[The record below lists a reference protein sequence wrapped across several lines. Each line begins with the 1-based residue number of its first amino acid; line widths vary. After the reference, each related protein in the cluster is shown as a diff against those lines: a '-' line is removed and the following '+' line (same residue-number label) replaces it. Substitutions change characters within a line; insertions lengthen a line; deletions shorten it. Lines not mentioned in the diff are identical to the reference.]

1 MQRTLK
7 RPNFAAWR
15 QQSFVF
21 ALILLVL
28 AVAVNVQLQPNFF
41 KPSILSGNLRTYL
54 PLMILAAGQTIVVLA
69 GGIDLSVGATVSLA
83 NVVAVQ
89 TLGQNP
95 SAGQIGLALL
105 AGLGA
110 GLAAGALNGLCVAY
124 GRLQPIVTT
133 FATSFVIG
141 GAALAIM
148 PSPGGF
154 VPESLSAPYRSNPLA
169 IPMTLWVAA
178 ALLGLW
184 ALVRQTRYR
193 RYLYAVGSN
202 PLAAYVTGVPV
213 ALIRLSSYML
223 SGLLAACAGIALM
236 LSSSTGDALIGTTM
250 TLDSIVAVVLGGT
263 RLSGGHGGI
272 AGSLI
277 GVFVVGF
284 MRSIISFANVPSW
297 WQTLANSLI
306 ILIALAGPGL
316 WALIRRR
323 NV

>member
-7 RPNFAAWR
+7 RPNFGAWR
-15 QQSFVF
+15 QQSFMF
-21 ALILLVL
+21 ALLLLVL
-28 AVAVNVQLQPNFF
+28 AIAVNVQLQPNFF
-41 KPSILSGNLRTYL
+41 KLSVLSGNLRTYL
-54 PLMILAAGQTIVVLA
+54 PLMILAAGQTIVVIA
-69 GGIDLSVGATVSLA
+69 GGIDLSAGAIVSLA

-95 SAGQIGLALL
+95 SAGQIVLALL
-105 AGLGA
+105 AALAA
-110 GLAAGALNGLCVAY
+110 GLAAGALNGACVAY

-141 GAALAIM
+141 GVALAIM
-148 PSPGGF
+148 PSPGGA
-154 VPESLSAPYRSNPLA
+154 VPDSLSAPYRSNPLG

-184 ALVRQTRYR
+184 ALVRQTKYR

-236 LSSSTGDALIGTTM
+236 LSTSTGDAAIGNPM
-250 TLDSIVAVVLGGT
+250 TLGSIVAVVLGGT
-263 RLSGGHGGI
+263 RLSGGQGGI
-272 AGSLI
+272 TGSLI
-277 GVFVVGF
+277 GVFVLGLV
-284 MRSIISFANVPSW
+284 RSIIAFANVPTW
-297 WQTLANSLI
+297 WQTLADSLI

-323 NV
+323 NP